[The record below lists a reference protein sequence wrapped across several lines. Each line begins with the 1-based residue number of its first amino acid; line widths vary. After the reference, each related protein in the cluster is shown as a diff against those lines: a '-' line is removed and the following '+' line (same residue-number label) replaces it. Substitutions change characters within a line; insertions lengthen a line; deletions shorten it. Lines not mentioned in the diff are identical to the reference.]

1 MRTVIAGEGARRG
14 TSHLERVDQFRPH
27 QHPREALLRRV
38 REDGAVQPDR
48 RSEPARASATSA
60 STPRRARRSTRR
72 HRQGLRDPQG
82 RVRARHRRRARQRCS
97 PEPPTRST
105 STSSWSSTR
114 STRSSSTAPTTSL
127 PRNGPPSPTC
137 CSSRRWSRPN
147 KVAIARFVMRSKQ
160 YVAALRPRDGRLTLS
175 MMVYE
180 DEVNSATEI
189 PEFDALDD
197 IAVTDRELAMA
208 EQLID
213 SLSAPFEPDR
223 FHDSY
228 REELLDL
235 IHAKSDGVEIVS
247 APLEAPS
254 DDTVIDLMAAL
265 EASVSAAKEAR
276 GRHPT
281 ALAEAETIPERS
293 ATARKA
299 TAKATSRKATAKKPR
314 RARPRRPRPGRRRR
328 RPRRPPGGATGQEG
342 HPGEE
347 GRCHQAHRQEGRRAG
362 PQVGLIST
370 AGSRAARVG
379 DEGHI
384 GRGRRPHAHADEPRQ
399 GALSRRRVHQVRG
412 DRLLRPDRARRCST
426 TPPVAA

>member
-1 MRTVIAGEGARRG
+1 V
-14 TSHLERVDQFRPH
+14 
-27 QHPREALLRRV
+27 
-38 REDGAVQPDR
+38 
-48 RSEPARASATSA
+48 ARAIWSGSISFGLINIPVKLFSAVSEKTVRFNQIDVRNQARIRNKRVNAETGEEVEPDDIVKGYEIHKGEYVLVTDDELA
-60 STPRRARRSTRR
+60 SLQPRATHTIDLDEFVELDEIDPIFFHGAYHVAPEERAAKSYVLLVEAME
-72 HRQGLRDPQG
+72 Q
-82 RVRARHRRRARQRCS
+82 A
-97 PEPPTRST
+97 
-105 STSSWSSTR
+105 
-114 STRSSSTAPTTSL
+114 
-127 PRNGPPSPTC
+127 
-137 CSSRRWSRPN
+137 N

-197 IAVTDRELAMA
+197 ISVTDRELAMA

-281 ALAEAETIPERS
+281 AMAEEETSSERS

-299 TAKATSRKATAKKPR
+299 TAKATSRKATAKKPS
-314 RARPRRPRPGRRRR
+314 AGTAKSATKAGAKKAPAKKAAKA
-328 RPRRPPGGATGQEG
+328 GATGAKKAT
-342 HPGEE
+342 PAKKAAATK
-347 GRCHQAHRQEGRRAG
+347 R
-362 PQVGLIST
+362 T
-370 AGSRAARVG
+370 AKKAAA
-379 DEGHI
+379 
-384 GRGRRPHAHADEPRQ
+384 P
-399 GALSRRRVHQVRG
+399 VRKS
-412 DRLLRPDRARRCST
+412 A
-426 TPPVAA
+426 